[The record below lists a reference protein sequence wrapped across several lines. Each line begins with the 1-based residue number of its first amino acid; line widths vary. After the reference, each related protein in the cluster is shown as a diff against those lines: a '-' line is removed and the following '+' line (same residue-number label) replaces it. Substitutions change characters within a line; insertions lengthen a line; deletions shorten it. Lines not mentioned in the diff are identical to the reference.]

1 MMQLNDHIQHS
12 NFNVFSE
19 SILKTFMKLVSQIHH
34 RLILH
39 CFHLKARERTDRHKH
54 TRAHTYTL
62 RIRSC
67 KFALTSLS
75 DDFFFSTIRSKVALL
90 GCFVGQQPSREKIST
105 APQQQPEFSK
115 VLYKFASIVL
125 RYWVVSLSTLTEQGG
140 YKADKQSC
148 IMFMSRRLDVSPGQ

>member
-1 MMQLNDHIQHS
+1 MYERTVYGFGLFHVGLNNLYPMMQLNDHIQHS
-12 NFNVFSE
+12 NFNVSSE

-34 RLILH
+34 RIILH

-75 DDFFFSTIRSKVALL
+75 DDFFSQYNTF
-90 GCFVGQQPSREKIST
+90 
-105 APQQQPEFSK
+105 
-115 VLYKFASIVL
+115 
-125 RYWVVSLSTLTEQGG
+125 
-140 YKADKQSC
+140 
-148 IMFMSRRLDVSPGQ
+148 